1 MTRLSDTQC
10 ILLSA
15 ASQRSNGSL
24 LPLPTTLR
32 PGPGTASAIAAL
44 LRHGLAVER
53 QTLEVAAARRSEGDL
68 RYGVFITSAGSAA
81 IGVEPDQS
89 DTTAPDTTAPDS
101 GAALAPT
108 TASATRPHSKT
119 ATVVALLG
127 RETGATTAELVE
139 ATGWLPHTMRAAL
152 TGLRR
157 KGHEISRGKRDGAT
171 CYRIT
176 GAA

>member
-1 MTRLSDTQC
+1 MTRLSDTQR

-32 PGPGTASAIAAL
+32 PGAGTASAIAAL
-44 LRHGLAVER
+44 LRHRLAVER
-53 QTLEVAAARRSEGDL
+53 ETLEAAAARRSESDL
-68 RYGVFITSAGSAA
+68 HYGVFLTPAGAAA
-81 IGVEPDQS
+81 IGVEPDRS
-89 DTTAPDTTAPDS
+89 DAVLSDVDAAAAPAIGS
-101 GAALAPT
+101 G
-108 TASATRPHSKT
+108 TRPQSKT
-119 ATVVALLG
+119 ATVIGLLV
-127 RETGATTAELVE
+127 RETGATTAELIE

-157 KGHEISRGKRDGAT
+157 KGHDISRGKRDGAT
-171 CYRIT
+171 CYRIV